1 MESDRWIYL
10 FTFLGPKEMSKR
22 LAVETWT
29 LTRTQILLPAIH
41 EKKKKKELLPEYLD
55 QYFNSRIFKSIKS
68 EKLIIYIYTH

>member
-1 MESDRWIYL
+1 VVRPRFDDQMESDRWIYL

-41 EKKKKKELLPEYLD
+41 EKKKEKGITA
-55 QYFNSRIFKSIKS
+55 RILGPIFQLENFQIN
-68 EKLIIYIYTH
+68 